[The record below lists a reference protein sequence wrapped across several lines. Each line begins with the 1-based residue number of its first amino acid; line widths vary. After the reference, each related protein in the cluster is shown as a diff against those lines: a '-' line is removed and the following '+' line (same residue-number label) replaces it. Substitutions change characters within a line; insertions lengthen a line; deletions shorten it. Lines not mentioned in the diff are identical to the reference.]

1 MFPPWSPTACEMF
14 RTNPAISCAASAMCM
29 TRKAFRSSVKTL
41 NYIKKRWF
49 LFGLAAVCLITLM
62 DGSEHVAG
70 LGTWCKAQG
79 GADAV
84 IFLIFLASGLV
95 LNNEQIR
102 EGVGDLKGTVLALGI
117 IFLIAP
123 AVAYGITLLPMD
135 RGAKIGLFLVAVMP
149 TTMSSGVVMT
159 GAAGGN
165 MAHALLITV
174 LANAMSV
181 LTIPLSLGALLGI
194 GGEGGAAAIEKGRM
208 MMQIAFL
215 VLLPLLIGVGLRP
228 KRQGLTRFFQ
238 RGVPVFNQS
247 MILAIVWMALS
258 GARGAVLSGGARTLQ
273 VLVLAFLFHAALL
286 GIAFVLVKLLRIG
299 PGRRES
305 VIFMGGQKTL
315 PLSVLLQTTLFPGY
329 GLALAFCVIH
339 HFVHLMMDG
348 YLVHRLG
355 R

>member
-1 MFPPWSPTACEMF
+1 MGVCLRAENEE
-14 RTNPAISCAASAMCM
+14 NPGRAFKHRAAS
-29 TRKAFRSSVKTL
+29 SSFSSYVKE
-41 NYIKKRWF
+41 RWF
-49 LFGLAAVCLITLM
+49 LFGLVAVCAITLV
-62 DGSEHVAG
+62 DVSGHVAA
-70 LGTWCKAQG
+70 LGKWCKAQG

-84 IFLIFLASGLV
+84 IFLIFLASGLI

-102 EGVGDLKGTVLALGI
+102 KGVVDLKGTVLALVI
-117 IFLIAP
+117 IFLVAP
-123 AVAYGITLLPMD
+123 AAAYAIGLLPMD
-135 RGAKIGLFLVAVMP
+135 GGARIGLFLVAVMP
-149 TTMSSGVVMT
+149 TTMTSGVVMT

-174 LANAMSV
+174 LANGVSV
-181 LTIPLSLGALLGI
+181 LTIPLSLGVLLGI

-208 MMQIAFL
+208 MIQIALIVL
-215 VLLPLLIGVGLRP
+215 VPLLIGIVLRP
-228 KRQGLTRFFQ
+228 RRSGLAGLLQ

-258 GARGAVLSGGARTLQ
+258 GAKGAVLSGGARTLQ
-273 VLVLAFLFHAALL
+273 VVVLAFLFHAVLVI
-286 GIAFVLVKLLRIG
+286 IAWVLVKLLRVG

-315 PLSVLLQTTLFPGY
+315 PLSVLLQATLFPGY

-339 HFVHLMMDG
+339 HFVHLMMDS
-348 YLVHRLG
+348 YLIHRPA

>member
-1 MFPPWSPTACEMF
+1 V
-14 RTNPAISCAASAMCM
+14 
-29 TRKAFRSSVKTL
+29 KALEF
-41 NYIKKRWF
+41 IKKRWF
-49 LFGLAAVCLITLM
+49 LFALAAVCSITLI
-62 DGSEHVAG
+62 DASEHVAA
-70 LGTWCKAQG
+70 LGNWCKAHG
-79 GADAV
+79 GADVV
-84 IFLIFLASGLV
+84 IFLIFLASGLI
-95 LNNEQIR
+95 LNNDQIR
-102 EGVGDLKGTVLALGI
+102 RGIGDLKGTALALAI

-123 AVAYGITLLPMD
+123 LVAYGITLLPID
-135 RGAKIGLFLVAVMP
+135 RGVRIGLFLVAVMP
-149 TTMSSGVVMT
+149 TTMTSGVVMA

-174 LANAMSV
+174 LANGMSV
-181 LTIPLSLGALLGI
+181 FTIPLSLGVLLGI
-194 GGEGGAAAIEKGRM
+194 GGEGGAVSIEKGRM
-208 MMQIAFL
+208 MVQIALL
-215 VLLPLLIGVGLRP
+215 VLVPLMIGIVLRP
-228 KRQGLTRFFQ
+228 RRPGLAVALGK
-238 RGVPVFNQS
+238 GVPVFNQS

-258 GARGAVLSGGARTLQ
+258 GARGAVLSGGGRTLQ

-286 GIAFVLVKLLRIG
+286 VVAFVLVKLLRVG

-348 YLVHRLG
+348 YLVHRLA